1 MAPSLDVIQR
11 CLAAM
16 ISSGRVKLQGC
27 TSCVFCV
34 PAWSSSWSPSSGYR
48 AMFDV

>member
-1 MAPSLDVIQR
+1 MAPSLVIQR
-11 CLAAM
+11 CLAA

-27 TSCVFCV
+27 TSSVFCV
-34 PAWSSSWSPSSGYR
+34 PAWSSWSPSSGYR